1 MTKKK
6 RGMMSR
12 DPIRLKPSTM
22 RWHIVRIIAEMG
34 ESKVGYL
41 TQSMREDPA
50 VGAQNSTIHSL
61 RSLVATCASEKPS
74 WILRVKRGVY
84 DLHPTYRDRCLEIL
98 AQHQAGPP
106 EDMADGDSAKDLP
119 SALEIVKRHRAAR
132 IERIGRDYS
141 GKDIH
146 VLRYH
151 VRGLDRLDLAE
162 RPDEPMTFRDAQLLC
177 TALGLPDLR
186 SDLEQAD
193 ARSRGE
199 DHIREWDLSLL
210 MPGTSPYPE
219 APVSFD
225 ALVDALGLDRRA
237 SMRSLEKSF
246 RLLKTEKISTKGRP
260 RKLYWLSGRQAKEFA
275 LSAQIPAKRKEPIV
289 DYFIRREEESEDNR
303 KAIAEERTSL
313 AGSSHI
319 EALLGSVV
327 SAVSTM
333 TRLIEENHRRQLRL
347 EESQEAFKATV
358 QKQVEHVVEE
368 RDEALLLKAEAEQ
381 ARTERI
387 EKLKADCPYIGE
399 QVARWAGIWASSGK
413 PHASAMRAI
422 GYMLGLDG
430 LDCIKDDD
438 ESGEHRF
445 TRFNRQAVNMIKA
458 WKREHIKAGRNS
470 IDIPRVAGGCWHV
483 WLVQP
488 ADINLN

>member
-1 MTKKK
+1 
-6 RGMMSR
+6 MS
-12 DPIRLKPSTM
+12 D
-22 RWHIVRIIAEMG
+22 III
-34 ESKVGYL
+34 Y
-41 TQSMREDPA
+41 
-50 VGAQNSTIHSL
+50 
-61 RSLVATCASEKPS
+61 SEEAPEGFP
-74 WILRVKRGVY
+74 V
-84 DLHPTYRDRCLEIL
+84 CLENWLRIL
-98 AQHQAGPP
+98 GLAPRGYPAYRSHHLVKSEAMVEGKHYMLLRRMRQGPKRRKSYQAAYLSIEG
-106 EDMADGDSAKDLP
+106 ARYLATKS
-119 SALEIVKRHRAAR
+119 KRPDVRDAIDEAEARA
-132 IERIGRDYS
+132 EGRDIAS
-141 GKDIH
+141 SFDFE
-146 VLRYH
+146 
-151 VRGLDRLDLAE
+151 A
-162 RPDEPMTFRDAQLLC
+162 
-177 TALGLPDLR
+177 
-186 SDLEQAD
+186 
-193 ARSRGE
+193 
-199 DHIREWDLSLL
+199 L
-210 MPGTSPYPE
+210 MPGNGPE
-219 APVSFD
+219 GFPVDFE
-225 ALVDALGLDRRA
+225 LVWRGCGYAQKGHAFRALGSNFDKGADYTSQDSFFEGGKKLGRRA
-237 SMRSLEKSF
+237 GRHWLTLDAAKNFCLTSNTPNASLI
-246 RLLKTEKISTKGRP
+246 R
-260 RKLYWLSGRQAKEFA
+260 
-275 LSAQIPAKRKEPIV
+275 
-289 DYFIRREEESEDNR
+289 DHFIRRESESEDNR

-387 EKLKADCPYIGE
+387 AKLKADCPYIGE

-458 WKREHIKAGRNS
+458 WKREHIKSGRNS

>member
-1 MTKKK
+1 M
-6 RGMMSR
+6 
-12 DPIRLKPSTM
+12 
-22 RWHIVRIIAEMG
+22 
-34 ESKVGYL
+34 
-41 TQSMREDPA
+41 
-50 VGAQNSTIHSL
+50 
-61 RSLVATCASEKPS
+61 RSLV
-74 WILRVKRGVY
+74 
-84 DLHPTYRDRCLEIL
+84 
-98 AQHQAGPP
+98 
-106 EDMADGDSAKDLP
+106 
-119 SALEIVKRHRAAR
+119 
-132 IERIGRDYS
+132 
-141 GKDIH
+141 
-146 VLRYH
+146 
-151 VRGLDRLDLAE
+151 
-162 RPDEPMTFRDAQLLC
+162 
-177 TALGLPDLR
+177 R
-186 SDLEQAD
+186 SFL
-193 ARSRGE
+193 
-199 DHIREWDLSLL
+199 
-210 MPGTSPYPE
+210 
-219 APVSFD
+219 
-225 ALVDALGLDRRA
+225 
-237 SMRSLEKSF
+237 
-246 RLLKTEKISTKGRP
+246 LLKTEKISTKGRP
-260 RKLYWLSGRQAKEFA
+260 RKLYWLTSRQAKEFA

-319 EALLGSVV
+319 EALLGSVG

-358 QKQVEHVVEE
+358 QKQVEHVIEE

-387 EKLKADCPYIGE
+387 AKLKADCPYIGE

-483 WLVQP
+483 WLIKP
-488 ADINLN
+488 ANINLN